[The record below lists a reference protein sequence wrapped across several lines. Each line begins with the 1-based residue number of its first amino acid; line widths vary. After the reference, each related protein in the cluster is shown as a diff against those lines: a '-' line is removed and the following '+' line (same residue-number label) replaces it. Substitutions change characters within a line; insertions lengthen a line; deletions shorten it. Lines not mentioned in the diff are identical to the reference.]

1 MRKRY
6 QLSSKINEYSYF
18 HCIANATRK
27 HHQEDGVSFD
37 ERDKDYLLALLK
49 RLEKLYAGIEVL
61 QYVIMGTHI
70 HLVLGQNNKF
80 EISRKEVKALYE
92 EFHNGL
98 HEMDA
103 RSDFCYRYRK
113 RLNDISCFMHDLQW
127 YSATHFNAIRRIAG
141 KHRFGSIWN
150 PKFNCGL
157 LEGGKAVRQ
166 CSLYVAMNPVRANLT
181 IKAECYKW
189 SSWGER
195 KLSGKDPHERAL
207 KKYFSRFKYD
217 ERTYTDMI
225 KQFGDKIEH
234 LEVAHAIKM
243 KNVTHVYSDHEKKY
257 LNENLL
263 WGCTKF
269 IGSKE
274 FRSEMRGLSPPVT
287 DSGMTPSTG

>member
-6 QLSSKINEYSYF
+6 ELSSKINDYSYF

-27 HHQEDGVSFD
+27 QHQSDEVSFD
-37 ERDKDYLLALLK
+37 ERDKDYLLGLLH
-49 RLEKLYAGIEVL
+49 RLEKLYAGVEVL
-61 QYVIMGTHI
+61 QYCVMGTHT
-70 HLVLGQNNKF
+70 HLVLAQNNKLK
-80 EISRKEVKALYE
+80 ITRKEVKDRYE

-98 HEMDA
+98 YEMDA
-103 RSDFCYRYRK
+103 RSDFCFRYRR
-113 RLNDISCFMHDLQW
+113 RLNDISCFMSAFQW
-127 YSATHFNAIRRIAG
+127 HSATHFNAIRRIAG
-141 KHRFGSIWN
+141 KLRFGSIWN

-181 IKAECYKW
+181 IKAEAYKW

-195 KLSGKDPHERAL
+195 KLQGKDPHERAL

-225 KQFGDKIEH
+225 KQFGDSIEN
-234 LEVAHAIKM
+234 LEVTHAIKM

-274 FRSEMRGLSPPVT
+274 FRAEMRGLSPPIE
-287 DSGMTPSTG
+287 DSGFK